1 MTEKQ
6 YVAELTRQIR
16 EAMERRQL
24 SYRDMERASGVPF
37 TSIHQWL
44 TGRRKPGLYQAIRVC
59 EAMGLVLPPVG
70 KKPS

>member
-6 YVAELTRQIR
+6 YVAELVRQIR
-16 EAMERRQL
+16 EAMERRNL
-24 SYRDMERASGVPF
+24 SYRDMGRATGVPF
-37 TSIHQWL
+37 TSINQWL

-59 EAMGLVLPPVG
+59 ESLGMALPPVG